1 MAANFIHYF
10 PTTILPTPN
19 SNCRY
24 YLHPPPPQRR
34 GSVPVRVKCNGDAKT
49 SAPQPETGEGKANNT
64 PLPLPLPTFQKLFNN
79 SNPFF
84 RILPARLL
92 MSVYASRLV
101 NSLKN
106 SLVFSVQ
113 PTTDGGS
120 NVGVKWKLGW
130 EKIVVTLGK
139 GINVTSQN
147 SFGGK
152 LLLGNL
158 ETIMDPLVQLMPNL
172 MNSNLAAEEK
182 LKKIA
187 ISLCVGFF
195 LLVLSLFFFQF
206 SVR

>member
-24 YLHPPPPQRR
+24 YLPRPPPQRR
-34 GSVPVRVKCNGDAKT
+34 GTVPVRVKCNGDAKT

-84 RILPARLL
+84 RILPARLVISHQNPNPSPLSLSNWSWINNQNASLSSPSLLLLCFNLIMLQL

-120 NVGVKWKLGW
+120 NVGVKWKLGTNS
-130 EKIVVTLGK
+130 KL
-139 GINVTSQN
+139 NACFCNNN
-147 SFGGK
+147 SFRNGK
-152 LLLGNL
+152 F
-158 ETIMDPLVQLMPNL
+158 
-172 MNSNLAAEEK
+172 
-182 LKKIA
+182 IA
-187 ISLCVGFF
+187 
-195 LLVLSLFFFQF
+195 
-206 SVR
+206 